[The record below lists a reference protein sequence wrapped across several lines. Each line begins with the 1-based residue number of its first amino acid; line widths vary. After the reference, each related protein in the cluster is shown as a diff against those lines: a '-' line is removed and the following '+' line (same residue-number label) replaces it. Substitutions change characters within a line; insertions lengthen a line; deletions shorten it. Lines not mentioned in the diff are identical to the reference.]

1 MKIIEEHI
9 NKKQPEGLKP
19 DGTPYNILIID
30 DSMFIVKQISQIL
43 ASESYNIIDTA
54 TDGEEGVRKYKELY
68 PKVDLVTL
76 DITMPKKD
84 GLQVLKEI
92 IDFDKEAKVIIISA
106 IGKQDFVKEA
116 LLLGAKN
123 YIVKPLNREKVLE
136 RVKKVL
142 I

>member
-1 MKIIEEHI
+1 MRIIEEHI
-9 NKKQPEGLKP
+9 NKKKADGVKP
-19 DGTPYNILIID
+19 DGTPYNVLIVD
-30 DSMFIVKQISQIL
+30 DSMFIVKQLSQIL
-43 ASESYNIIDTA
+43 SSESYKVIDTA

-84 GLQVLKEI
+84 GLQVLKEVI
-92 IDFDKEAKVIIISA
+92 EFDKDAKIIIISA
-106 IGKQDFVKEA
+106 IGKQDYVKEA

-136 RVKKVL
+136 RLKKVL
-142 I
+142 M

>member
-1 MKIIEEHI
+1 MRIIEEHI
-9 NKKQPEGLKP
+9 NKKKADGVKA
-19 DGTPYNILIID
+19 DGTPYNILIVD
-30 DSMFIVKQISQIL
+30 DSMFIVKQLTQIL
-43 ASESYNIIDTA
+43 SSEAYNIIDTG

-92 IDFDKEAKVIIISA
+92 MEFDKDAKIVIISA
-106 IGKQDFVKEA
+106 IGKQDYVKEA

-136 RVKKVL
+136 RVRKVL

>member
-1 MKIIEEHI
+1 MKVIEEHI
-9 NKKQPEGLKP
+9 NKKRPEGLKA
-19 DGTPYNILIID
+19 DNTSYNILIID
-30 DSMFIVKQISQIL
+30 DSMFIVKQLAQIL
-43 ASESYNIIDTA
+43 SSESYNVIDTA
-54 TDGEEGVRKYKELY
+54 SDGEEGVRKYKELF

-92 IDFDKEAKVIIISA
+92 IDFDKDARIVIISA
-106 IGKQDFVKEA
+106 IGKQDYVKEA

-136 RVKKVL
+136 RIRKVL
-142 I
+142 M